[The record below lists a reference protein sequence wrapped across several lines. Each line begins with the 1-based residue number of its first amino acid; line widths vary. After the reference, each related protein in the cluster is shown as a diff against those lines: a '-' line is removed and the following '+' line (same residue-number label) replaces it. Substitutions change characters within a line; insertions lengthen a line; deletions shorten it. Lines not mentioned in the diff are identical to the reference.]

1 MSRGVFSIPLHKD
14 HGGYTLKNHQTTT
27 QETMQPSPSG
37 Q

>member
-1 MSRGVFSIPLHKD
+1 MCPEAFFLFLIQP
-14 HGGYTLKNHQTTT
+14 YTLKNHQTTT